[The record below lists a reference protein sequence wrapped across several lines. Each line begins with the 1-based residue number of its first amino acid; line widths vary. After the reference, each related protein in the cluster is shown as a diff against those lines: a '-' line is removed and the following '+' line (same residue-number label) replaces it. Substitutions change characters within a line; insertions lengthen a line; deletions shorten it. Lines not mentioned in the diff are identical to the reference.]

1 MSRFLG
7 QRLISFIPTLFGVA
21 VIVFLVMRLIPGD
34 TISAQIGTSALL
46 TEAQTQALRAY
57 YGLDKSVPEQFVSWL
72 GNAAQGNLGTSVRS
86 GKPVLGEILNRFPLT
101 AELGILALLIGLSLG
116 IPLGV
121 FTATRRGTLADAA
134 GQMFALFGLA
144 IPNFWLGTLFI
155 LVLSVVF
162 RTLPNSGDY
171 TSFLENPR
179 VNLGQM
185 LFPAL
190 TLGLG
195 LTASIAR
202 TTRSAVLEELRQDYA
217 RTARGKGLR
226 ESAVVLKHCLRNA
239 LLPIITLVGIQAGY
253 LLGGA
258 IVIEEV
264 FALPGLGRL
273 LLNAIG
279 QRDYAV
285 TQGVI
290 LFIAFNFLVINL
302 LADLAYAL
310 VNPRVRTG

>member
-46 TEAQTQALRAY
+46 TEAQIQALRAY

-72 GNAAQGNLGTSVRS
+72 GNAVQGNFGVSVRS

-116 IPLGV
+116 VPIGV

-190 TLGLG
+190 APMTR
-195 LTASIAR
+195 LTSGTTRMIAAGAVPKRMASAMPPGAEPEPRLSRMSR
-202 TTRSAVLEELRQDYA
+202 TTPFRQ
-217 RTARGKGLR
+217 R
-226 ESAVVLKHCLRNA
+226 
-239 LLPIITLVGIQAGY
+239 
-253 LLGGA
+253 
-258 IVIEEV
+258 
-264 FALPGLGRL
+264 
-273 LLNAIG
+273 
-279 QRDYAV
+279 
-285 TQGVI
+285 
-290 LFIAFNFLVINL
+290 
-302 LADLAYAL
+302 
-310 VNPRVRTG
+310 PRWG